1 MDGIIRGSARL
12 MAALVGAAI
21 LCLAIGAIVVA
32 RTPGLSPAFQLTIGA
47 QVAALSASELKD
59 GAATKLEE
67 AIAKGGSG
75 YAFEIVQT
83 STITARPGGPLI
95 DIPSPTNAYEIIG
108 QADTYPLNVM
118 LEAGVV
124 TPDGFWSELRAW
136 PVTGGPPNF
145 EKAELRRS
153 ALVRDGVGWRN
164 DRSGWYRAEV
174 LPGIGLDP
182 ATAALLPTLL
192 RDASEPAKGSNELVD
207 GKSLL
212 RVDAT
217 GSEPDIP
224 GVVAADGL
232 AYTKLIAP
240 VEFGFDDL
248 GRLVQIHV
256 IALNT
261 NLTAFDLV
269 VDTLITIRYDD
280 VGALPQPDPKFVPAS
295 TTEETGR

>member
-1 MDGIIRGSARL
+1 MDRL
-12 MAALVGAAI
+12 VHTAGQLMSALVGTAI
-21 LCLAIGAIVVA
+21 LSLALGAIVVA
-32 RTPGLSPAFQLTIGA
+32 RTPGLAPAFRLTIGA
-47 QVAALSASELKD
+47 QVAALSASELKA
-59 GAATKLEE
+59 GAAEKLEE
-67 AIAKGGSG
+67 ATAKGGSG
-75 YAFEIVQT
+75 YSFEIVQT
-83 STITARPGGPLI
+83 STITAKPGGPLI

-108 QADTYPLNVM
+108 QADEYPLNTM

-164 DRSGWYRAEV
+164 DRSGWYQAEV

-192 RDASEPAKGSNELVD
+192 RDASEPTKESNELVD

-217 GSEPDIP
+217 GAMADIP

-232 AYTKLIAP
+232 AYTKLTAP

-261 NLTAFDLV
+261 TLTEFDLV

-280 VGALPQPDPKFVPAS
+280 VGALPQPDPTFVPAS
-295 TTEETGR
+295 ITEETGR